1 MTRVFAIA
9 AAIAGSCCWLW
20 MAPWPD
26 ANPVL
31 SVVALR
37 SPRSCELLRWGY
49 AICWI
54 ATPYCLVLVSST
66 VSGLIVERRSRQATG
81 NRLPPWPEGDQPLL
95 VVGETH
101 RRTQP
106 GRSDRPGWLVVP
118 RHGLYAGT
126 AVFGAVGSGK
136 TSCCMYPFAR
146 QVLGWHS
153 ADPDLHPS
161 GLVLEVKGDFCHQ
174 VRQILSE
181 LGRRDDY
188 VELGLDGD
196 WCYNPLESDL
206 DPYSLAYQIASLLNQ
221 LFGKGKEPFW
231 QQAYTNLV
239 KFVILLH
246 RVADGYVTLRDVYRT
261 ALEEDRL
268 KRLIDR
274 TREELGYL
282 PEVRMDVKE
291 YGRLA
296 ATLPE
301 RKWDVDRQVGE
312 VHYRAD
318 RELMKAL
325 DEQKAAYSVE
335 EPEAVGEDQRQLQSV
350 VTWHRHDWSKLDSR
364 LRSSIVEGV
373 SVFLSLFDQPEV
385 ADVFCPPKEAYREG
399 RPHRGRWALP
409 PISEALESGKVLAL
423 NMPIGANPALGRA
436 IGVMLKQDFQRA
448 VLARIPRMA
457 DEPGGA
463 RRDIAFVCDEYQNF
477 ATVGESDP
485 GGDEKFFSLSRQA
498 QLISLV
504 ATQSVSSLRSALPGE
519 SWRTLLQTFRTR
531 IFLTLAD
538 EVSCKQASEVCGQ
551 AERLKEQ
558 YSISE
563 SSQAGVGLVSGR
575 AGGGKGTYGVTKSYA
590 PRREAVFPPSA
601 FAELRNAQA
610 IVAAYDGRNPLAA
623 DLLLPQAL
631 VPAGGTGLFPG
642 DGRRQALTL
651 GAPRASR
658 AAGPGGNHSGPAHFV
673 PDRANHGMRFD
684 ASGPDPLRT

>member
-1 MTRVFAIA
+1 MTHAFAIA
-9 AAIAGSCCWLW
+9 AAAASSACWYWL
-20 MAPWPD
+20 APWPD
-26 ANPVL
+26 DNPVL
-31 SVVALR
+31 SLVAIR
-37 SPRSCELLRWGY
+37 SPVSYGLLHCGY
-49 AICWI
+49 AVCWI
-54 ATPYCLVLVSST
+54 ATPYCLVLVLFT
-66 VSGLIVERRSRQATG
+66 ISGLIVERRARQEPG
-81 NRLPPWPEGDQPLL
+81 NELPPWPEGDEPLL

-118 RHGLYAGT
+118 RHGLYTGT

-146 QVLGWHS
+146 QVLAWHR
-153 ADPDLHPS
+153 DERDLQPA

-174 VRQILSE
+174 VRRILAE
-181 LGRRDDY
+181 QGRGDDY

-239 KFVILLH
+239 KYVILLH

-261 ALEEDRL
+261 ALDEERL
-268 KRLIDR
+268 ELKIDLAR
-274 TREELGYL
+274 DGLGFR
-282 PEVRMDVKE
+282 PEVRMGIKE

-296 ATLPE
+296 ATLP
-301 RKWDVDRQVGE
+301 DRQWDYDKDAGE
-312 VHYRAD
+312 AYVTAD
-318 RELMKAL
+318 RELIKAL
-325 DEQKAAYSVE
+325 DEQKATYLVL
-335 EPEAVGEDQRQLQSV
+335 EPEAVGDDQRHLQSV
-350 VTWHRHDWSKLDSR
+350 ITWYRHDWSKLDSR

-385 ADVFCPPKEAYREG
+385 ADVFCPPKGAYRES

-409 PISEALESGKVLAL
+409 PISEALESGQVLAL
-423 NMPIGANPALGRA
+423 NLPIGANPALGRA

-448 VLARIPRMA
+448 VLARIPHMTA
-457 DEPGGA
+457 EPERA
-463 RRDIAFVCDEYQNF
+463 WRDIAFICDEYQHF

-498 QLISLV
+498 RLIALV
-504 ATQSVSSLRSALPGE
+504 ATQSISSLRSALPGE

-538 EVSCKQASEVCGQ
+538 EVSCKHASEACGQ

-563 SSQAGVGLVSGR
+563 SSQAGVGLLSGR

-590 PRREAVFPPSA
+590 PRREAVFPPSS

-610 IVAAYDGRNPLAA
+610 IVAAYDGRNPLPPTYCY
-623 DLLLPQAL
+623 LKPWYLPTELGYFQAMDEGKL
-631 VPAGGTGLFPG
+631 
-642 DGRRQALTL
+642 
-651 GAPRASR
+651 
-658 AAGPGGNHSGPAHFV
+658 
-673 PDRANHGMRFD
+673 
-684 ASGPDPLRT
+684 